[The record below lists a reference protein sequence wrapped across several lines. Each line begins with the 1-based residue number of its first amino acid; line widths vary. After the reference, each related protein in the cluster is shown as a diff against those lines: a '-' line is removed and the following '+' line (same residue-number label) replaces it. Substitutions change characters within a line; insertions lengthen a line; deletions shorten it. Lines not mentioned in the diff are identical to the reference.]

1 MDEEKFKERIL
12 EKVPDVFEAT
22 VTDVSGGC
30 GQSFQVLIV
39 SDIFKGLI
47 TIKRHRL
54 INDYLKDEIKDLH
67 AFSQKTL
74 TRDEYENAK

>member
-1 MDEEKFKERIL
+1 
-12 EKVPDVFEAT
+12 

-54 INDYLKDEIKDLH
+54 INDYLKEEIKDLH